1 MRKFLIL
8 TLKEIKEL
16 LTPQMILPLI
26 ITVFLFMFV
35 GQLVGSQSEKLKA
48 EKTTV
53 ALVDADKS
61 GYSKLVKESLIKKGY
76 RIREYHSGIEEA
88 IAREREQ
95 GGSLLLYIPS
105 SFSENLIS
113 GKPGRLKIYVFL
125 RSFSYVSVQRAS
137 EIKAVIMGINEY
149 FSYQLLSSSLSSSE
163 LKPDFLKN
171 PVRFDEFVQ
180 IGSRQAGGSA
190 EAIIAFVSNQSSF
203 VPIIMTIVI
212 IFSAQSVASAIA
224 AEKENKTLETLL
236 ASPVKRSSIALSKML
251 ASGLIAV
258 LAALLYLVGFR
269 AYVNSLTGM
278 EGQVQFSRE
287 MAEMAAELGLKLTTI
302 DYVWLG
308 LTIFASIMVALGLAI
323 ILGSFA
329 DSVKSVQAT
338 ITPLMVLILIPYL
351 LTLFVDVALLPV
363 WARLLL
369 QAIPFTH
376 TLQAVQNLFFS
387 RYDLVL
393 FGLAYQFVLF
403 LILLA
408 YINRL
413 FHTDRILTSGF
424 KLKIE
429 KRG

>member
-1 MRKFLIL
+1 MRKFFTL

-16 LTPQMILPLI
+16 LTPQMILPLV
-26 ITVFLFMFV
+26 ITVFLFMFI

-48 EKTTV
+48 EKITV
-53 ALVDADKS
+53 ALVDADRS
-61 GYSKLVKESLIKKGY
+61 SYSELVKESLVKKGY
-76 RIREYHSGIEEA
+76 RIREYRSGIKEA
-88 IAREREQ
+88 VVRERKE
-95 GGSLLLYIPS
+95 GGSLLLYVPS
-105 SFSENLIS
+105 NFSQNLTS
-113 GKPGRLKIYVFL
+113 GKPGRLEIHVFL
-125 RSFSYVSVQRAS
+125 RSFSFVSVQRAS

-149 FSYQLLSSSLSSSE
+149 LSYQLLASNLSVLS

-171 PVRFDEFVQ
+171 PVRFSEYVQ
-180 IGSRQAGGSA
+180 IGGRQASGST

-212 IFSAQSVASAIA
+212 IFSAQSVATAIA

-269 AYVNSLTGM
+269 AYLNSLTGV

-287 MAEMAAELGLKLTTI
+287 MAKMAAELSLRLSAV
-302 DYVWLG
+302 DYIWLG
-308 LTIFASIMVALGLAI
+308 MSMFVSIMVALGLAI
-323 ILGSFA
+323 ILGSFT
-329 DSVKSVQAT
+329 DSVKSVQST

-351 LTLFVDVALLPV
+351 LTLFVDIALLPG

-369 QAIPFTH
+369 LAIPFTH
-376 TLQAVQNLFFS
+376 TLQAIQNLFFS

-393 FGLAYQFVLF
+393 SGLVYQSILF
-403 LILLA
+403 LVLLA

-413 FHTDRILTSGF
+413 FHTDRILTSGL
-424 KLKIE
+424 KLRLR